1 MTLTSQAVLAELD
14 SALPEKPDSWRDAVL
29 RRIVDLFLAGAA
41 LYGDEQVALFDEVIV
56 RLIQKMDRLQ
66 LAELSNRLAPVAN
79 APVRVLGRLA
89 RHSDV
94 AVSGPILDQAEALP
108 DADLIE
114 IADKDRVDP
123 NLLAKIAARTHLN
136 TAVTDVL
143 IKRGNKAIQRK
154 IIDNANALVSEEGFA
169 RIITALNGDK
179 NLASAIAA
187 RNDVPAELRVW
198 LEQDLRGLA
207 VSSD

>member
-198 LEQDLRGLA
+198 LSKTLGD
-207 VSSD
+207 

>member
-66 LAELSNRLAPVAN
+66 LSELSNRLAPVAN

-94 AVSGPILDQAEALP
+94 AVSGPILDQAEALA

-123 NLLAKIAARTHLN
+123 NLLVKIAARAHLN

-198 LEQDLRGLA
+198 LSKTLGD
-207 VSSD
+207 

>member
-14 SALPEKPDSWRDAVL
+14 SALPGKPDSWRSAVL

-66 LAELSNRLAPVAN
+66 LAELSDRLAPVAN
-79 APVRVLGRLA
+79 APVRVLGRLV

-123 NLLAKIAARTHLN
+123 NLLAKIAARAHLN

-154 IIDNANALVSEEGFA
+154 IIDNPNALVSEEGFA
-169 RIITALNGDK
+169 RVITALNGDK

-187 RNDVPAELRVW
+187 RNDVPAELRVR
-198 LEQDLRGLA
+198 LSKTLGD
-207 VSSD
+207 